1 MIHHQPDISALER
14 QTFVETFKYKLIY
27 VYAIDDKKHEGY
39 LKVGDTD
46 VVSSLAP
53 DQLAPNCKALNDAAR
68 ARIDQQTQTAGVEYQ
83 LLYTELAVRYR
94 SFGDGTKML
103 EHFTDKKVHAVLKN
117 SGLPH
122 KFIGTTKG
130 REWFGADLKTVKAAI
145 AAVKD
150 CRSVIAG
157 GELEPEDPIEFREEQ
172 VAAVEKTLT
181 CFKKKVEMLWD
192 AKMRFGK
199 TLTALQVVR
208 EAKGKFRRV
217 IIVTHRPVVGSGWQE
232 DFNKL
237 FTKVDG
243 YTFYRKSSLG
253 GGAYEFNDKVEARND
268 RELASLDESGK
279 RFIYFASIQDLRGSQ
294 IVNGK
299 YDKNRGV
306 FNMDWDLVIVDEA
319 HEGTQTDLGKEVR
332 EHLVKKHTKVL
343 SLSGT
348 PFNILSQYD
357 EDSVFV
363 WDYVMEQKRK
373 ETWDEEHPDEPN
385 PYAALPHLN
394 LYTYDLGAELDG
406 FSEEDLEGKAFNFR
420 EFFRTWTGNK
430 EIDHHPVPRDAKVGD
445 FVHEDD
451 VRRFL
456 DLISGDSPKSRY
468 PFATQEH
475 RDLFRHTLWMVPG
488 VASAKALSALLRKHR
503 YFKEYGIANVAGE
516 GDDYE
521 ERHYDSALELVKKT
535 IRENEYSITLSCGKL
550 TTGVTVPEWTAV
562 LMVAGSAVTSA
573 AQYMQTIF
581 RVQSPGDL
589 GGKMKTDCYA
599 FDFAPDRAL
608 KVLAETAQV
617 SCRVSKNDTTESNGR
632 RILGEF
638 LNYCPVIS
646 ISGTKM
652 EAHDVKKMMA
662 SIKHIFVMKTIRNG
676 FDDTSLYSNRLL
688 ELTDID
694 LKKFEDLRKIVGS
707 SKQTKMADTVYVNEQ
722 DFTDEEHESVGR
734 SPRDRR
740 ELSEEERAAREE
752 MKRRRAEKKNAILI
766 LRAISIRM
774 PLLIY
779 GADVPIE
786 QVISIKDFPNLVD
799 DESWAEFMP
808 QGVTKTIFKKF
819 VEYYDA
825 DVFAE
830 AGTQIRK
837 LAKSADKLP
846 PTRRV
851 QQIAR
856 IFSYFKNPDKETVLT
871 PWRVVNMHLAD
882 TIGGWC
888 FWDEAYEKP
897 IDEPRPVGLS
907 PRDSRETTV
916 GSRVPRDRQPLFS
929 IPDAKILEINSK
941 SGLYPLYVAYSLY
954 RRKLGDVPEDAVTP
968 AALAKLW
975 REVVARSLF
984 VVCKTPMA
992 RAITRRTLV
1001 GYDDKVT
1008 VNAQYIKN
1016 LVELLK
1022 NEPKKFY
1029 NKVCGGNA
1037 WNNKEFEMKMLKFD
1051 AVVGN
1056 PPYQVEVAKK
1066 QSETNGQ
1073 ARRSS
1078 IFQYFQMAA
1087 DAVSS
1092 GFTSLIYPGSRWIH
1106 RSGKGM
1112 EEFGRK
1118 QINDPHLA
1126 EVHFWPDSGDV
1137 FPGMV
1142 AIADGISIV
1151 MKDMKKATSGFR
1163 YVYHRDGTTQVYD
1176 LPNPGEDLMPLNPC
1190 DGAIL
1195 AKVRAFCAE
1204 HGLASLNE
1212 KVYSQKF
1219 FGIESDFVA
1228 KNQKLVRPYA
1238 RGVSVDWDKEAKLLA
1253 NDKAG
1258 KAGRST
1264 WYVIRRSAIKENNA
1278 AIDLWK
1284 VVVSSANA
1292 GGQKRDWQLELL
1304 DNHSAF
1310 GRSRVAL
1317 GMFKTKQEAENFFKF
1332 CQSYLIRFLFLMT
1345 DEALTT
1351 LAKEVPCFCDYKTA
1365 GGLIDFAG
1373 DINAQLC
1380 NLVKL
1385 TKSEAAYVA
1394 STIRNLDNS
1403 RHHKTVANP

>member
-1 MIHHQPDISALER
+1 MAYHQPDIPTLER

-27 VYAIDDKKHEGY
+27 VYTIDDKKHEGY

-46 VVSSLAP
+46 VVSTLVP
-53 DQLAPNCKALNDAAR
+53 DQLTPNCKTLNDAAR

-94 SFGDGTKML
+94 SLGDGTKVL

-130 REWFGADLKTVKAAI
+130 REWFGTDLKTVKAAI
-145 AAVKD
+145 TAVKE

-157 GELEPEDPIEFREEQ
+157 GELEFDEPIVFREEQ
-172 VAAVEKTLT
+172 VDAVDRTLT
-181 CFKKKVEMLWD
+181 CFKKKNEMLWD

-208 EAKGKFRRV
+208 ESNGKFRRV

-232 DFNKL
+232 DFNKR
-237 FTKVDG
+237 FTKEDC

-268 RELASLDESGK
+268 RELARLDESGE

-306 FNMDWDLVIVDEA
+306 FNMNWDLVIVDEA

-357 EDSVFV
+357 DDSVFV

-385 PYAALPHLN
+385 PYAALPRLN

-420 EFFRTWTGNK
+420 EFFRTWTGDK
-430 EIDHHPVPRDAKVGD
+430 EIDHHPVPQDAKVGD

-451 VRRFL
+451 VRRFI

-503 YFKEYGIANVAGE
+503 YFKSYGIANVAGE

-521 ERHYDSALELVKKT
+521 ERHFDSALELVKKT

-562 LMVAGSAVTSA
+562 LMVAGSAVASA

-632 RILGEF
+632 RVLGEF

-646 ISGTKM
+646 ISGTRM

-722 DFTDEEHESVGR
+722 DFAEEEHESVGR

-752 MKRRRAEKKNAILI
+752 MKRRRAEKKNAIII

-786 QVISIKDFPNLVD
+786 KVISIKEFPTLVD

-888 FWDEAYEKP
+888 FYDESYEKP
-897 IDEPRPVGLS
+897 IDEPRLV
-907 PRDSRETTV
+907 R
-916 GSRVPRDRQPLFS
+916 SRVSRDRPPLFS

-1001 GYDDKVT
+1001 GYDDKAT

-1016 LVELLK
+1016 LVEMLK

-1056 PPYQVEVAKK
+1056 PPYQVETAKK
-1066 QSETNGQ
+1066 ESETNGQ
-1073 ARRSS
+1073 APRTS
-1078 IFQYFQMAA
+1078 IFQFFQLAA
-1087 DAVSS
+1087 DSVSR
-1092 GFTSLIYPGSRWIH
+1092 GYTSLIYPGSRWIH

-1112 EEFGRK
+1112 EDFGLK
-1118 QINDPHLA
+1118 QINDSHLA
-1126 EVHFWPDSGDV
+1126 LIHFWPDSGDV

-1151 MKDMKKATSGFR
+1151 MKDVRKTTPGFH
-1163 YVYHRDGTTQVYD
+1163 YVYHKGGVAQASD
-1176 LPNPGEDLMPLNPC
+1176 LPNPGETLMPLNPR

-1195 AKVRAFCAE
+1195 TKVRTFCAAHE
-1204 HGLASLNE
+1204 LASLNE
-1212 KVYSQKF
+1212 KIYPRSF
-1219 FGIESDFVA
+1219 FGIESNFVA
-1228 KNQKLVRPYA
+1228 NNPKMVRPYS
-1238 RGVSVDWDKEAKLLA
+1238 RGMSADWDKEAKLLA

-1264 WYVIRRSAIKENNA
+1264 WFIIKRSAIKENNA

-1317 GMFKTKQEAENFFKF
+1317 GMFKTKQEAENFYKF
-1332 CQSYLIRFLFLMT
+1332 CQSYLVRFLFLMT

-1351 LAKEVPCFCDYKTA
+1351 LAKEVPCFADWKKA
-1365 GGLIDFAG
+1365 GGLIDFSG

-1380 NLVKL
+1380 TLVKL
-1385 TKSEAAYVA
+1385 TKAESAYVA
-1394 STIRNLDNS
+1394 NTIRTLDNS
-1403 RHHKTVANP
+1403 RHRKPVANP

>member
-1 MIHHQPDISALER
+1 MTFRQPDFASLEK

-27 VYAIDDKKHEGY
+27 VYTIDDKKHEGY

-46 VVSSLAP
+46 VVSTLVP
-53 DQLAPNCKALNDAAR
+53 DQLTPNCKTLNDAAR

-94 SFGDGTKML
+94 SLGDGTKVL

-130 REWFGADLKTVKAAI
+130 REWFGTDLKTVKAAI
-145 AAVKD
+145 TAVKE

-157 GELEPEDPIEFREEQ
+157 GELEFDEPIVFREEQ
-172 VAAVEKTLT
+172 VDAVDRTLT
-181 CFKKKVEMLWD
+181 CFKKKNEMLWD

-208 EAKGKFRRV
+208 ESNGKFRRV

-237 FTKVDG
+237 FTKEDG

-268 RELASLDESGK
+268 RELARLDESGE

-357 EDSVFV
+357 DDSVFV

-385 PYAALPHLN
+385 PYAALPRLN

-420 EFFRTWTGNK
+420 EFFRTWTGDK
-430 EIDHHPVPRDAKVGD
+430 EIDHHPVPQDAKVGD

-503 YFKEYGIANVAGE
+503 YFKSYGIANVAGE

-521 ERHYDSALELVKKT
+521 ERHFDSALELVKKT

-562 LMVAGSAVTSA
+562 LMVAGSAVASA

-632 RILGEF
+632 RVLGEF

-646 ISGTKM
+646 ISGTRM

-722 DFTDEEHESVGR
+722 DFAEEEHESVGR

-786 QVISIKDFPNLVD
+786 KVISIKEFPTLVD

-808 QGVTKTIFKKF
+808 QGVTKTIFRKF

-851 QQIAR
+851 QQVAR

-888 FWDEAYEKP
+888 FWDESYE
-897 IDEPRPVGLS
+897 
-907 PRDSRETTV
+907 
-916 GSRVPRDRQPLFS
+916 
-929 IPDAKILEINSK
+929 
-941 SGLYPLYVAYSLY
+941 
-954 RRKLGDVPEDAVTP
+954 
-968 AALAKLW
+968 
-975 REVVARSLF
+975 
-984 VVCKTPMA
+984 
-992 RAITRRTLV
+992 
-1001 GYDDKVT
+1001 
-1008 VNAQYIKN
+1008 
-1016 LVELLK
+1016 
-1022 NEPKKFY
+1022 
-1029 NKVCGGNA
+1029 
-1037 WNNKEFEMKMLKFD
+1037 
-1051 AVVGN
+1051 
-1056 PPYQVEVAKK
+1056 
-1066 QSETNGQ
+1066 
-1073 ARRSS
+1073 
-1078 IFQYFQMAA
+1078 
-1087 DAVSS
+1087 
-1092 GFTSLIYPGSRWIH
+1092 
-1106 RSGKGM
+1106 
-1112 EEFGRK
+1112 
-1118 QINDPHLA
+1118 
-1126 EVHFWPDSGDV
+1126 
-1137 FPGMV
+1137 
-1142 AIADGISIV
+1142 
-1151 MKDMKKATSGFR
+1151 
-1163 YVYHRDGTTQVYD
+1163 
-1176 LPNPGEDLMPLNPC
+1176 
-1190 DGAIL
+1190 
-1195 AKVRAFCAE
+1195 
-1204 HGLASLNE
+1204 
-1212 KVYSQKF
+1212 
-1219 FGIESDFVA
+1219 
-1228 KNQKLVRPYA
+1228 
-1238 RGVSVDWDKEAKLLA
+1238 
-1253 NDKAG
+1253 
-1258 KAGRST
+1258 
-1264 WYVIRRSAIKENNA
+1264 
-1278 AIDLWK
+1278 
-1284 VVVSSANA
+1284 
-1292 GGQKRDWQLELL
+1292 
-1304 DNHSAF
+1304 
-1310 GRSRVAL
+1310 
-1317 GMFKTKQEAENFFKF
+1317 
-1332 CQSYLIRFLFLMT
+1332 
-1345 DEALTT
+1345 
-1351 LAKEVPCFCDYKTA
+1351 
-1365 GGLIDFAG
+1365 
-1373 DINAQLC
+1373 
-1380 NLVKL
+1380 
-1385 TKSEAAYVA
+1385 
-1394 STIRNLDNS
+1394 
-1403 RHHKTVANP
+1403 

>member
-1 MIHHQPDISALER
+1 MTYRQPDISALER
-14 QTFVETFKYKLIY
+14 HTFVETFKYKLIY

-53 DQLAPNCKALNDAAR
+53 DQLVPNCKALNDAAR

-94 SFGDGTKML
+94 SLGDGTKML

-181 CFKKKVEMLWD
+181 CFKKKGEMLWD

-268 RELASLDESGK
+268 RELTSLDESGK

-294 IVNGK
+294 VVNGK

-332 EHLVKKHTKVL
+332 EQLVKKHTKVL

-373 ETWDEEHPDEPN
+373 ETWNEEHPDEPN
-385 PYAALPHLN
+385 PYAALPRLN

-456 DLISGDSPKSRY
+456 DLISGDSSKSRY

-475 RDLFRHTLWMVPG
+475 RDLFRHTLWMVPS

-562 LMVAGSAVTSA
+562 LMIAGSAVTSA

-608 KVLAETAQV
+608 KVLAETVQV
-617 SCRVSKNDTTESNGR
+617 SCRVSKNDTSELNGR

-722 DFTDEEHESVGR
+722 DLADEEHEKWEGR
-734 SPRDRR
+734 APSRP
-740 ELSEEERAAREE
+740 LSEEEKAAREE
-752 MKRRRAEKKNAILI
+752 MKRRRMEKKNAILI

-786 QVISIKDFPNLVD
+786 QVILIKDFPNLVD

-808 QGVTKTIFKKF
+808 QGVTKAIFKKF

-856 IFSYFKNPDKETVLT
+856 IFGYFKNPDKETVLT

-888 FWDEAYEKP
+888 FWDENFDKP
-897 IDEPRPVGLS
+897 IED
-907 PRDSRETTV
+907 
-916 GSRVPRDRQPLFS
+916 VPRHVEHGGVTQAVFGK
-929 IPDAKILEINSK
+929 PDAKILEINSK

-975 REVVARSLF
+975 REVVACSLF

-992 RAITRRTLV
+992 RAITRRTLI
-1001 GYDDKVT
+1001 GYDDKAT

-1112 EEFGRK
+1112 DEFGRN

-1126 EVHFWPDSGDV
+1126 EVYFWPDSGDV

-1151 MKDMKKATSGFR
+1151 MKDMKKTTSGFR
-1163 YVYHRDGTTQVYD
+1163 YIYHRDGATQAYD
-1176 LPNPGEDLMPLNPC
+1176 LPNPGEDLMPLNPR

-1195 AKVRAFCAE
+1195 AKVRTFCAE
-1204 HGLASLNE
+1204 HRFASLNE

-1228 KNQKLVRPYA
+1228 KNQKLVRPYV

-1317 GMFKTKQEAENFFKF
+1317 GMFKTKTEAENFLKF
-1332 CQSYLIRFLFLMT
+1332 CQSDIVRFLFLMT

-1351 LAKEVPCFCDYKTA
+1351 LAKEVPWFGEWKTA
-1365 GGLIDFAG
+1365 EGLLDFTR
-1373 DINAQLC
+1373 DINTQLC

-1403 RHHKTVANP
+1403 RHRKGPSNP

>member
-1 MIHHQPDISALER
+1 
-14 QTFVETFKYKLIY
+14 
-27 VYAIDDKKHEGY
+27 
-39 LKVGDTD
+39 
-46 VVSSLAP
+46 
-53 DQLAPNCKALNDAAR
+53 
-68 ARIDQQTQTAGVEYQ
+68 
-83 LLYTELAVRYR
+83 
-94 SFGDGTKML
+94 
-103 EHFTDKKVHAVLKN
+103 
-117 SGLPH
+117 
-122 KFIGTTKG
+122 
-130 REWFGADLKTVKAAI
+130 
-145 AAVKD
+145 
-150 CRSVIAG
+150 
-157 GELEPEDPIEFREEQ
+157 
-172 VAAVEKTLT
+172 
-181 CFKKKVEMLWD
+181 
-192 AKMRFGK
+192 
-199 TLTALQVVR
+199 
-208 EAKGKFRRV
+208 
-217 IIVTHRPVVGSGWQE
+217 
-232 DFNKL
+232 
-237 FTKVDG
+237 
-243 YTFYRKSSLG
+243 
-253 GGAYEFNDKVEARND
+253 
-268 RELASLDESGK
+268 
-279 RFIYFASIQDLRGSQ
+279 
-294 IVNGK
+294 
-299 YDKNRGV
+299 
-306 FNMDWDLVIVDEA
+306 
-319 HEGTQTDLGKEVR
+319 
-332 EHLVKKHTKVL
+332 
-343 SLSGT
+343 
-348 PFNILSQYD
+348 
-357 EDSVFV
+357 
-363 WDYVMEQKRK
+363 
-373 ETWDEEHPDEPN
+373 
-385 PYAALPHLN
+385 
-394 LYTYDLGAELDG
+394 
-406 FSEEDLEGKAFNFR
+406 
-420 EFFRTWTGNK
+420 
-430 EIDHHPVPRDAKVGD
+430 
-445 FVHEDD
+445 
-451 VRRFL
+451 
-456 DLISGDSPKSRY
+456 
-468 PFATQEH
+468 
-475 RDLFRHTLWMVPG
+475 
-488 VASAKALSALLRKHR
+488 
-503 YFKEYGIANVAGE
+503 
-516 GDDYE
+516 
-521 ERHYDSALELVKKT
+521 
-535 IRENEYSITLSCGKL
+535 
-550 TTGVTVPEWTAV
+550 
-562 LMVAGSAVTSA
+562 
-573 AQYMQTIF
+573 MQTIF

-632 RILGEF
+632 RVLGEF

-646 ISGTKM
+646 ISGTRM

-722 DFTDEEHESVGR
+722 DFAEEEHESVGR

-786 QVISIKDFPNLVD
+786 KVISIKEFPTLVD

-888 FWDEAYEKP
+888 FWDESYEKP
-897 IDEPRPVGLS
+897 IEEPRPVGLS
-907 PRDSRETTV
+907 PRDSRNASD
-916 GSRVPRDRQPLFS
+916 GRARSPSAPLFS
-929 IPDAKILEINSK
+929 LPDAKILEINSK

-1001 GYDDKVT
+1001 GYDDKAT

-1016 LVELLK
+1016 LVEMLK

-1056 PPYQVEVAKK
+1056 PPYQVETAKK
-1066 QSETNGQ
+1066 ESETNGQ
-1073 ARRSS
+1073 APRTS
-1078 IFQYFQMAA
+1078 IFQFFQLAA
-1087 DAVSS
+1087 DSVSR
-1092 GFTSLIYPGSRWIH
+1092 GYTSLIYPGSRWIH

-1112 EEFGRK
+1112 EDFGLK

-1126 EVHFWPDSGDV
+1126 LIHFWPDSGDV

-1151 MKDMKKATSGFR
+1151 MKDVRKTTPGFH
-1163 YVYHRDGTTQVYD
+1163 YVYHKGGVAQASD
-1176 LPNPGEDLMPLNPC
+1176 LPNPGETLMPLNPR

-1195 AKVRAFCAE
+1195 AKVRAFCAAHE
-1204 HGLASLNE
+1204 LASLNE
-1212 KVYSQKF
+1212 KIYPRSF
-1219 FGIESDFVA
+1219 FGIESNFVA
-1228 KNQKLVRPYA
+1228 NNPKMVRPYS
-1238 RGVSVDWDKEAKLLA
+1238 RGMSADWDKEAKLLA

-1264 WYVIRRSAIKENNA
+1264 WFIIKRSAIKENNA

-1317 GMFKTKQEAENFFKF
+1317 GMFRMKSEAENFLKF

-1351 LAKEVPCFCDYKTA
+1351 LAKEVPYFSEWKTA
-1365 GGLIDFAG
+1365 GSLLDFSG

-1380 NLVKL
+1380 TLCKL
-1385 TKSEAAYVA
+1385 TKSEATYVA
-1394 STIRNLDNS
+1394 NTIRTLDATRHRKAVLNS
-1403 RHHKTVANP
+1403 

>member
-1 MIHHQPDISALER
+1 MHNHPDLATLDKK
-14 QTFVETFKYKLIY
+14 TFVETTKYKLIY
-27 VYAIDDKKHEGY
+27 VYTIEDKKHEGY

-46 VVSSLAP
+46 VISSLLP
-53 DQLAPNCKALNDAAR
+53 DQLTPNSKVLNDAAR
-68 ARIDQQTQTAGVEYQ
+68 HRIDQQTQTAGVEYT
-83 LLYTELAVRYR
+83 LLYTEVAVRFR
-94 SFGDGTKML
+94 NLSNGVTML
-103 EHFTDKKVHAVLKN
+103 EHFTDKKVHSVLKN
-117 SGLPH
+117 SGIPH
-122 KFIGTTKG
+122 KFIGSTKG
-130 REWFGADLKTVKAAI
+130 REWFGTDLATVKAAI

-150 CRSVIAG
+150 YCSVIAG
-157 GELEPEDPIEFREEQ
+157 GEVEQEEPIEFRKEQ
-172 VAAVEKTLT
+172 NDAVAKTLS
-181 CFKKKVEMLWD
+181 CFNKKNEMLWD

-208 EAKGKFRRV
+208 EAKGRFRRV

-237 FTKVDG
+237 FTKEDG
-243 YTFYRKSSLG
+243 YKFYRKASL
-253 GGAYEFNDKVEARND
+253 ASDYEFSGKVEEQNDK
-268 RELASLDESGK
+268 ELYKKDKSGE

-294 IVNGK
+294 MAGGK
-299 YDKNRGV
+299 FDKNRGV
-306 FNMDWDLVIVDEA
+306 FKMDWDLVIVDEA

-332 EHLVKKHTKVL
+332 QLLVKKHTKVL

-385 PYAALPHLN
+385 PYASLPRLN
-394 LYTYDLGAELDG
+394 LYTYDLGSELEG
-406 FSEEDLEGKAFNFR
+406 FSEDDLEGKAFNFR
-420 EFFRTWTGNK
+420 EFFRTWTGDK
-430 EIDHHPVPRDAKVGD
+430 DVDHRPVPSDAKVGD

-468 PFATQEH
+468 PFATQSH

-488 VASAKALSALLRKHR
+488 VAAAKALSAMLHDHK
-503 YFKEYGIANVAGE
+503 YFKNYGIANVAGE

-521 ERHYDSALELVKKT
+521 ERHFDSALEMVRKA
-535 IRENEYSITLSCGKL
+535 IRDNEYSITLSCGRL

-562 LMVAGSAVTSA
+562 LMIAGSAVASA

-617 SCRVSKNDTTESNGR
+617 SCRVSKNDTTEAKGR

-652 EAHDVKKMMA
+652 EEHDVKKMMA

-676 FDDTSLYSNRLL
+676 FDDSSLYSNRLL

-694 LKKFEDLRKIVGS
+694 LRKFEDLRKIVGS
-707 SKQTKMADTVYVNEQ
+707 SKQTKMADTVYVNQ
-722 DFTDEEHESVGR
+722 NDFDEEEHEKGKVDSK
-734 SPRDRR
+734 PKR

-752 MKRRRAEKKNAILI
+752 MKRRREEKRNAILI

-786 QVISIKDFPNLVD
+786 KVISISEFPSLVD
-799 DESWAEFMP
+799 DESWVEFMP

-851 QQIAR
+851 QQIAK

-888 FWDEAYEKP
+888 FYDESFEKP
-897 IDEPRPVGLS
+897 LEDLPRHVLHDGVTQDVFGKP
-907 PRDSRETTV
+907 DS
-916 GSRVPRDRQPLFS
+916 
-929 IPDAKILEINSK
+929 KILEINSK

-954 RRKLGDVPEDAVTP
+954 RRKLGDVSEDAVKPTE
-968 AALAKLW
+968 LAKLW

-984 VVCKTPMA
+984 VVCKTEMA
-992 RAITRRTLV
+992 ATITKRTLV
-1001 GYDDKVT
+1001 GYDEKAT
-1008 VNAQYIKN
+1008 VNTQYFKN
-1016 LVELLK
+1016 LVEVLK
-1022 NEPKKFY
+1022 TNPKKFY

-1056 PPYQVEVAKK
+1056 PPYQQMDGGSGRGMSAVPLYNFFVDAAKDLDPKYVSMITPSRWFAGGKGLDDFRARMLADKRIAYICDYANSADLFPKIDIAGGVNYFLWAKDHTGPCEVI
-1066 QSETNGQ
+1066 
-1073 ARRSS
+1073 S
-1078 IFQYFQMAA
+1078 IRGKSLTRMERFLDEYDIFVRNNSALRIVRAVLA
-1087 DAVSS
+1087 DECEKMDGRVYSRNVFGITSDEHGTEKAVSKS
-1092 GFTSLIYPGSRWIH
+1092 DLFLLNSEKGNNLTCSYISPKKVLKNADIIDKYKVIIGKVVPRNGEVGVDPAAGYRAITTVHIVSPGQVFT
-1106 RSGKGM
+1106 
-1112 EEFGRK
+1112 
-1118 QINDPHLA
+1118 
-1126 EVHFWPDSGDV
+1126 
-1137 FPGMV
+1137 
-1142 AIADGISIV
+1142 
-1151 MKDMKKATSGFR
+1151 
-1163 YVYHRDGTTQVYD
+1163 
-1176 LPNPGEDLMPLNPC
+1176 
-1190 DGAIL
+1190 
-1195 AKVRAFCAE
+1195 
-1204 HGLASLNE
+1204 
-1212 KVYSQKF
+1212 
-1219 FGIESDFVA
+1219 ESY
-1228 KNQKLVRPYA
+1228 L
-1238 RGVSVDWDKEAKLLA
+1238 LLA
-1253 NDKAG
+1253 TFDSLK
-1258 KAGRST
+1258 
-1264 WYVIRRSAIKENNA
+1264 
-1278 AIDLWK
+1278 
-1284 VVVSSANA
+1284 
-1292 GGQKRDWQLELL
+1292 
-1304 DNHSAF
+1304 H
-1310 GRSRVAL
+1310 
-1317 GMFKTKQEAENFFKF
+1317 AENFARFMTCKF
-1332 CQSYLIRFLFLMT
+1332 PRFVLHETYSSMNITKGNFRFVPFLDFNKTWTDSELYERYHCSAAERKMIDSMIRPLEYIVHEGKRTIKKSTFAEEDHT
-1345 DEALTT
+1345 D
-1351 LAKEVPCFCDYKTA
+1351 
-1365 GGLIDFAG
+1365 
-1373 DINAQLC
+1373 
-1380 NLVKL
+1380 
-1385 TKSEAAYVA
+1385 
-1394 STIRNLDNS
+1394 
-1403 RHHKTVANP
+1403 

>member
-1 MIHHQPDISALER
+1 MTYSQPDFAALEK
-14 QTFVETFKYKLIY
+14 QTFLETFKYKLIY
-27 VYAIDDKKHEGY
+27 VYTIDDEKHKGY

-46 VVSSLAP
+46 VVSSLTP
-53 DQLAPNCKALNDAAR
+53 DQLTPNCRVLNDAAR
-68 ARIDQQTQTAGVEYQ
+68 QRIDQQTQTAGVEYS
-83 LLYTELAVRYR
+83 LLYTEVAVRYR
-94 SFGDGTKML
+94 NFGDGAKVL

-122 KFIGTTKG
+122 KFIGNTKG
-130 REWFGADLKTVKAAI
+130 REWFGTDLNTVKAAI
-145 AAVKD
+145 AAVKE

-157 GELEPEDPIEFREEQ
+157 GELELDEPIVFREEQ
-172 VAAVEKTLT
+172 IDAVDRTLK
-181 CFKKKVEMLWD
+181 CFKRKSEMLWD

-208 EAKGKFRRV
+208 ESEGKFRRV

-237 FTKVDG
+237 FTRDDG
-243 YTFYRKSSLG
+243 YTFYKKGSLASG
-253 GGAYEFNDKVEARND
+253 DYAFDGREESRNDKR
-268 RELASLDESGK
+268 LAELDESGS

-294 IVNGK
+294 MAGGK

-306 FNMDWDLVIVDEA
+306 FAMDWDLVIVDEA

-332 EHLVKKHTKVL
+332 QLLVKKHTKVL

-363 WDYVMEQKRK
+363 WDYVMEQRRK

-385 PYAALPHLN
+385 PYAVLPRLN
-394 LYTYDLGAELDG
+394 LYTYDLGAELEG
-406 FSEEDLEGKAFNFR
+406 FAEEDLEGKAFNFR
-420 EFFRTWTGNK
+420 EFFRTWTGDK
-430 EIDHHPVPRDAKVGD
+430 DVDHHPVPADAKVGD
-445 FVHEDD
+445 FVHEED

-468 PFATQEH
+468 PFATQAH

-488 VASAKALSALLRKHR
+488 VASAKALSALLREHR
-503 YFKEYGIANVAGE
+503 YFKGYGVANVAGE
-516 GDDYE
+516 GDDFE
-521 ERHYDSALELVKKT
+521 ERHFDSALELVKKT

-562 LMVAGSAVTSA
+562 LMIAGSAVTSA

-617 SCRVSKNDTTESNGR
+617 SCRVSKNDASEAHGR
-632 RILGEF
+632 CILGEF

-646 ISGTKM
+646 ISGTRM
-652 EAHDVKKMMA
+652 EQHDVKKMMA

-722 DFTDEEHESVGR
+722 DFAEEEHESVGR

-752 MKRRRAEKKNAILI
+752 MKRRREEKKNAILI

-786 QVISIKDFPNLVD
+786 KVISISEFPSLVD

-888 FWDEAYEKP
+888 FYDENFEKP
-897 IDEPRPVGLS
+897 TEEPRYVAFAAGSLGVSEKGRNS
-907 PRDSRETTV
+907 PDLQASKTPSSESNPIFRT
-916 GSRVPRDRQPLFS
+916 
-929 IPDAKILEINSK
+929 DAKILEINSK
-941 SGLYPLYVAYSLY
+941 SGLYPLYCAYSLY

-975 REVVARSLF
+975 REVIARSLF

-992 RAITRRTLV
+992 ATITKRTLV
-1001 GYDDKVT
+1001 GYDDKAT

-1016 LVELLK
+1016 LVEMLK

-1029 NKVCGGNA
+1029 NKVCGGNV

-1056 PPYQVEVAKK
+1056 PPYQLITGGGSEKAVAATQATPIFNLFVEGAK
-1066 QSETNGQ
+1066 SIAPRFISMIIP
-1073 ARRSS
+1073 ARWYSGGMGLNNFRYEMLHDKRITKLFDFADSRECFS
-1078 IFQYFQMAA
+1078 AA
-1087 DAVSS
+1087 DIAGGLCYFLWDSNANGPCLVTNVAGTERIQVTRELDGFGEIFIRNNKAFTIIQKVRERANAFLDASVS
-1092 GFTSLIYPGSRWIH
+1092 GI
-1106 RSGKGM
+1106 
-1112 EEFGRK
+1112 
-1118 QINDPHLA
+1118 
-1126 EVHFWPDSGDV
+1126 DV
-1137 FPGMV
+1137 FGFPSKMRGASTPFKDSV
-1142 AIADGISIV
+1142 ALVHSQGVGYVKRSDVKKSVDLIDKYKVTIGILVPCNGEVGVDPS
-1151 MKDMKKATSGFR
+1151 KGFR
-1163 YVYHRDGTTQVYD
+1163 CITIPRILKPNEVTTFSYLV
-1176 LPNPGEDLMPLNPC
+1176 L
-1190 DGAIL
+1190 GA
-1195 AKVRAFCAE
+1195 
-1204 HGLASLNE
+1204 
-1212 KVYSQKF
+1212 
-1219 FGIESDFVA
+1219 
-1228 KNQKLVRPYA
+1228 
-1238 RGVSVDWDKEAKLLA
+1238 
-1253 NDKAG
+1253 
-1258 KAGRST
+1258 
-1264 WYVIRRSAIKENNA
+1264 
-1278 AIDLWK
+1278 
-1284 VVVSSANA
+1284 
-1292 GGQKRDWQLELL
+1292 
-1304 DNHSAF
+1304 
-1310 GRSRVAL
+1310 
-1317 GMFKTKQEAENFFKF
+1317 FKTQTEAENFKSYMLCKFSRFMLRQTFSSMHIAKQNFILVPAMDFKKKW
-1332 CQSYLIRFLFLMT
+1332 T
-1345 DEALTT
+1345 DESLYDYFDLNKKERT
-1351 LAKEVPCFCDYKTA
+1351 L
-1365 GGLIDFAG
+1365 I
-1373 DINAQLC
+1373 
-1380 NLVKL
+1380 
-1385 TKSEAAYVA
+1385 EA
-1394 STIRNLDNS
+1394 TIRKFD
-1403 RHHKTVANP
+1403 A

>member
-1 MIHHQPDISALER
+1 MTLHQPDIPTLER

-46 VVSSLAP
+46 VVSSLVP
-53 DQLAPNCKALNDAAR
+53 DQLTPNCKTLNDAAR

-94 SFGDGTKML
+94 SLGDGTKVL

-130 REWFGADLKTVKAAI
+130 REWFGTDLKTVKAAI
-145 AAVKD
+145 TAVKE

-157 GELEPEDPIEFREEQ
+157 GELEFDEPIVFREEQ
-172 VAAVEKTLT
+172 VDAVDRTLT
-181 CFKKKVEMLWD
+181 CFKKKNEMLWD

-208 EAKGKFRRV
+208 ESNGKFRRV

-237 FTKVDG
+237 FTKEDG

-268 RELASLDESGK
+268 RELARLDESGE

-357 EDSVFV
+357 DDSVFV

-385 PYAALPHLN
+385 PYAALPRLN

-420 EFFRTWTGNK
+420 EFFRTWTGDK
-430 EIDHHPVPRDAKVGD
+430 EIDHHPVPQDAKVGD

-451 VRRFL
+451 VRSFL

-503 YFKEYGIANVAGE
+503 YFKSYGIANVAGE

-521 ERHYDSALELVKKT
+521 ERHFDSALELVKKT

-562 LMVAGSAVTSA
+562 LMVAGSAVASA

-632 RILGEF
+632 RVLGEF

-646 ISGTKM
+646 ISGTRM

-694 LKKFEDLRKIVGS
+694 LKKFEDLRKIGS
-707 SKQTKMADTVYVNEQ
+707 SKQTKMADTVYVNESG
-722 DFTDEEHESVGR
+722 FDEEQLVGSR
-734 SPRDRR
+734 VPRDRR

-786 QVISIKDFPNLVD
+786 KVISIKEFPTLVD

-851 QQIAR
+851 QQIVR

-888 FWDEAYEKP
+888 FWDESYEKP
-897 IDEPRPVGLS
+897 IEEPRL
-907 PRDSRETTV
+907 V
-916 GSRVPRDRQPLFS
+916 GSRVPRDRPPLFS
-929 IPDAKILEINSK
+929 TPDAKILEINSK

-1001 GYDDKVT
+1001 GYDDKAT

-1016 LVELLK
+1016 LVEMLK

-1056 PPYQVEVAKK
+1056 PPYQLMGG
-1066 QSETNGQ
+1066 SGGTND
-1073 ARRSS
+1073 AP
-1078 IFQYFQMAA
+1078 IFQYFA
-1087 DAVSS
+1087 DAASS
-1092 GFTSLIYPGSRWIH
+1092 ITTHFVSLIIPAKWFAAGRESQLKAFRERMLGCGHIRKLFAFADAHSLFPTAEIKGGVCYYLEDRDYNGPCEYTLNEN
-1106 RSGKGM
+1106 GKIDTAKITLN
-1112 EEFGRK
+1112 EFPVFIRNPRTAAIVRK
-1118 QINDPHLA
+1118 VVGARQ
-1126 EVHFWPDSGDV
+1126 
-1137 FPGMV
+1137 
-1142 AIADGISIV
+1142 
-1151 MKDMKKATSGFR
+1151 
-1163 YVYHRDGTTQVYD
+1163 RDGRDETVSTIISAD
-1176 LPNPGEDLMPLNPC
+1176 TPFGIPTNPGESKKTPFAVSDKKTTEFDTTLYYWKGGKRITGYVRGKDITKNAA
-1190 DGAIL
+1190 DVKFD
-1195 AKVRAFCAE
+1195 KVFIPKAGGSGFDPSVLSKPE
-1204 HGLASLNE
+1204 LASKNS
-1212 KVYSQKF
+1212 VCSQTYLYVKF
-1219 FGIESDFVA
+1219 DSKIEA
-1228 KNQKLVRPYA
+1228 KNF
-1238 RGVSVDWDKEAKLLA
+1238 
-1253 NDKAG
+1253 
-1258 KAGRST
+1258 
-1264 WYVIRRSAIKENNA
+1264 I
-1278 AIDLWK
+1278 
-1284 VVVSSANA
+1284 
-1292 GGQKRDWQLELL
+1292 
-1304 DNHSAF
+1304 
-1310 GRSRVAL
+1310 
-1317 GMFKTKQEAENFFKF
+1317 
-1332 CQSYLIRFLFLMT
+1332 SYLQTRFFRFLVS
-1345 DEALTT
+1345 ALKVTQDA
-1351 LAKEVPCFCDYKTA
+1351 LARVYAFVPLQDFSLRSD
-1365 GGLIDFAG
+1365 IDWSRPVSEI
-1373 DINAQLC
+1373 DNQLYAKYG
-1380 NLVKL
+1380 V
-1385 TKSEAAYVA
+1385 TKSEQKFIE
-1394 STIRNLDNS
+1394 SMI
-1403 RHHKTVANP
+1403 KPME

>member
-1 MIHHQPDISALER
+1 MTYRQPDISALER

-94 SFGDGTKML
+94 SLGDGTKML

-181 CFKKKVEMLWD
+181 CFKKKGEMLWD

-237 FTKVDG
+237 FKKVDG

-253 GGAYEFNDKVEARND
+253 GGAYEFNGKVEARND

-294 IVNGK
+294 VVNGK

-385 PYAALPHLN
+385 PYAALPRLN

-646 ISGTKM
+646 IAGTKM
-652 EAHDVKKMMA
+652 EVHDVKKMMA

-707 SKQTKMADTVYVNEQ
+707 SKQTKMADTVYVNEH
-722 DFTDEEHESVGR
+722 DFAEEEHAKGEGR
-734 SPRDRR
+734 VPSRL
-740 ELSEEERAAREE
+740 LSEEERAAREE

-808 QGVTKTIFKKF
+808 QGVTKAIFKKF

-856 IFSYFKNPDKETVLT
+856 IFGYFKNPDKETVLT

-888 FWDEAYEKP
+888 FTGG
-897 IDEPRPVGLS
+897 PRSVAAETGGRPS
-907 PRDSRETTV
+907 PAADDTAREDARPPKFV
-916 GSRVPRDRQPLFS
+916 SVPGVTENIFGK
-929 IPDAKILEINSK
+929 PDAKILEINSK

-1001 GYDDKVT
+1001 GYDEKAT

-1016 LVELLK
+1016 LVKLLK

-1056 PPYQVEVAKK
+1056 PPYQLMDGGNKASATPIYHYFINTGKSLCPFYESMIVPAKWYSGGRTVLDQFRKEMLSDERLAKLYDFSDSEYCFPGVDIAGGVCYFLWNAAHKGLCEVTTRNRNRVRTSMRKLDDFEIFIRDEEALNIVKK
-1066 QSETNGQ
+1066 VTGFGEDRYAS
-1073 ARRSS
+1073 R
-1078 IFQYFQMAA
+1078 
-1087 DAVSS
+1087 VSAQKPFGLRTYVKPTKRGDITLRYS
-1092 GFTSLIYPGSRWIH
+1092 G
-1106 RSGKGM
+1106 GKGPFKRSEVTAGKDWIDKFKVIMSYLTYDHAGRPDKDGKRRIFSTM
-1112 EEFGRK
+1112 EVLGKESVCTETYIVIDSFSTK
-1118 QINDPHLA
+1118 ASA
-1126 EVHFWPDSGDV
+1126 ENLLEYLKTRFVRFLVSVVAATQHISKDSFAFVPVQD
-1137 FPGMV
+1137 F
-1142 AIADGISIV
+1142 SESWN
-1151 MKDMKKATSGFR
+1151 DMK
-1163 YVYHRDGTTQVYD
+1163 
-1176 LPNPGEDLMPLNPC
+1176 L
-1190 DGAIL
+1190 
-1195 AKVRAFCAE
+1195 
-1204 HGLASLNE
+1204 
-1212 KVYSQKF
+1212 
-1219 FGIESDFVA
+1219 
-1228 KNQKLVRPYA
+1228 
-1238 RGVSVDWDKEAKLLA
+1238 
-1253 NDKAG
+1253 
-1258 KAGRST
+1258 
-1264 WYVIRRSAIKENNA
+1264 
-1278 AIDLWK
+1278 
-1284 VVVSSANA
+1284 
-1292 GGQKRDWQLELL
+1292 
-1304 DNHSAF
+1304 
-1310 GRSRVAL
+1310 
-1317 GMFKTKQEAENFFKF
+1317 
-1332 CQSYLIRFLFLMT
+1332 
-1345 DEALTT
+1345 
-1351 LAKEVPCFCDYKTA
+1351 YKKY
-1365 GGLIDFAG
+1365 
-1373 DINAQLC
+1373 
-1380 NLVKL
+1380 KL
-1385 TKSEAAYVA
+1385 TKEEIEFIESMIKPME
-1394 STIRNLDNS
+1394 
-1403 RHHKTVANP
+1403 

>member
-1 MIHHQPDISALER
+1 MTYSQPDFAVLEKH
-14 QTFVETFKYKLIY
+14 TFRETFKYKLIY
-27 VYAIDDKKHEGY
+27 VYSIDDKKHEGY

-46 VVSSLAP
+46 VDSSLTP
-53 DQLAPNCKALNDAAR
+53 DQLTPNCKVLNDAAR
-68 ARIDQQTQTAGVEYQ
+68 QRIDQQTQTAGVEYQ

-94 SFGDGTKML
+94 PLGNGTKVL

-122 KFIGTTKG
+122 KFIGNSKG
-130 REWFGADLKTVKAAI
+130 REWFGVDLNTIKAAI
-145 AAVKD
+145 AAVKE
-150 CRSVIAG
+150 CRSVVAG
-157 GELEPEDPIEFREEQ
+157 GELELDEPIVFREEQ
-172 VAAVEKTLT
+172 LYAVDRTLT
-181 CFKKKVEMLWD
+181 CFKKKNEMLWD

-208 EAKGKFRRV
+208 ESEGKFRRV

-237 FTKVDG
+237 FTRDDG
-243 YTFYRKSSLG
+243 YTFYKKGSLTSG
-253 GGAYEFNDKVEARND
+253 DYAFDGKVESRNDKR
-268 RELASLDESGK
+268 LAELDESGS

-294 IVNGK
+294 MAGGK
-299 YDKNRGV
+299 FDKNRGV
-306 FNMDWDLVIVDEA
+306 FAMDWDLVIVDEA

-332 EHLVKKHTKVL
+332 QLLVKKHTKIL

-363 WDYVMEQKRK
+363 WDYVKEQKRK

-385 PYAALPHLN
+385 PYAALPRLN
-394 LYTYDLGAELDG
+394 LYTYDLGAELEG
-406 FSEEDLEGKAFNFR
+406 FTEEDLEGKAFNFR
-420 EFFRTWTGNK
+420 EFFRTWTGDK
-430 EIDHHPVPRDAKVGD
+430 DIDHRPVPADARVGD

-451 VRRFL
+451 VWRFL

-468 PFATQEH
+468 PFATQAH

-488 VASAKALSALLRKHR
+488 VAAAKALSALLREHR
-503 YFKEYGIANVAGE
+503 YFKCYGIANVAGE

-521 ERHYDSALELVKKT
+521 ERHFDNALELVKKT

-562 LMVAGSAVTSA
+562 LMIAGSAVTSA

-617 SCRVSKNDTTESNGR
+617 SCRVSKNDASEANGR
-632 RILGEF
+632 RILGDF

-646 ISGTKM
+646 ISGTRM
-652 EAHDVKKMMA
+652 EQHDVKKMMA

-676 FDDTSLYSNRLL
+676 FDDSSLYSSKLL
-688 ELTDID
+688 KLTDID
-694 LKKFEDLRKIVGS
+694 LRKFEDLRKIVGS
-707 SKQTKMADTVYVNEQ
+707 SKQTKTADTVYVNEQ
-722 DFTDEEHESVGR
+722 DFADEEHDKGKIG
-734 SPRDRR
+734 DRTKR

-752 MKRRRAEKKNAILI
+752 MKRRREEKKNAILI

-786 QVISIKDFPNLVD
+786 KVISISEFPSLVD

-808 QGVTKTIFKKF
+808 SGVTKTIFRKF

-888 FWDEAYEKP
+888 FYDENFEKP
-897 IDEPRPVGLS
+897 LEDAPRHVLHEGVTQ
-907 PRDSRETTV
+907 DV
-916 GSRVPRDRQPLFS
+916 FGK
-929 IPDAKILEINSK
+929 PDAKILEINSK

-954 RRKLGDVPEDAVTP
+954 RRKLGDVSEDAVKPTE
-968 AALAKLW
+968 LAKLW

-992 RAITRRTLV
+992 ATITKRTLV
-1001 GYDDKVT
+1001 GYDEKAT
-1008 VNAQYIKN
+1008 INAQYIKN
-1016 LVELLK
+1016 LVEMLK
-1022 NEPKKFY
+1022 NNPKKFY

-1056 PPYQVEVAKK
+1056 PPYQIEVAKK

-1078 IFQYFQMAA
+1078 IFQYFQLAA
-1087 DAVSS
+1087 DAVSF
-1092 GFTSLIYPGSRWIH
+1092 GYTSLIYPGARWIH

-1112 EEFGRK
+1112 EEFGLK

-1126 EVHFWPDSGDV
+1126 LMHFWPDSGDV

-1151 MKDMKKATSGFR
+1151 MKDMRKTTPGFH
-1163 YVYHRDGTTQVYD
+1163 YIYHKNGSSQASD
-1176 LPNPGEDLMPLNPC
+1176 LPNPGEGLMPLNPR
-1190 DGAIL
+1190 DGAIIT
-1195 AKVRAFCAE
+1195 KVRAFCLAN
-1204 HGLASLNE
+1204 GLGCLNT
-1212 KVYSQKF
+1212 KVYSQKY

-1228 KNQKLVRPYA
+1228 NNSSIVRPYSK
-1238 RGVSVDWDKEAKLLA
+1238 GTKVDWERDAKLLA

-1264 WYVIRRSAIKENNA
+1264 WFIIKRSAIKENNA

-1317 GMFKTKQEAENFFKF
+1317 GMFKTKSEAENFLKF

-1351 LAKEVPCFCDYKTA
+1351 LAKEVPYFSDWKTA
-1365 GGLIDFAG
+1365 NGLLDFNG
-1373 DINAQLC
+1373 DINTQLC
-1380 NLVKL
+1380 TLCKL
-1385 TKSEAAYVA
+1385 TKTEAAYVA
-1394 STIRNLDNS
+1394 NTIRTLDSS
-1403 RHHKTVANP
+1403 RHRKSPSNP

>member
-1 MIHHQPDISALER
+1 MTYRQPDFAALEK
-14 QTFVETFKYKLIY
+14 QTFLETFKYKLIY
-27 VYAIDDKKHEGY
+27 VYSIDDKKHEGY

-46 VVSSLAP
+46 VVSSLTP
-53 DQLAPNCKALNDAAR
+53 DQLAHNCKVLNDAAR
-68 ARIDQQTQTAGVEYQ
+68 QRIDQQTQTAGVEYT
-83 LLYTELAVRYR
+83 LLHTEVAVRFR
-94 SFGDGTKML
+94 NLGNGMKVM

-122 KFIGTTKG
+122 KFIGNTKG
-130 REWFGADLKTVKAAI
+130 REWFGADLNTVKAAI
-145 AAVKD
+145 AAVKE

-157 GELEPEDPIEFREEQ
+157 GELEQEEPIEFRDEQ
-172 VAAVEKTLT
+172 KEAVEKTLS
-181 CFKKKVEMLWD
+181 CFKKKNEMLWD

-208 EAKGKFRRV
+208 ESKGKFRRV

-237 FTKVDG
+237 FTKDDG
-243 YTFYRKSSLG
+243 YTFYKKSSLTSCDYAFDG
-253 GGAYEFNDKVEARND
+253 KVESRNDKR
-268 RELASLDESGK
+268 LAELDESGG

-294 IVNGK
+294 MAGGK
-299 YDKNRGV
+299 FDKNRGV
-306 FNMDWDLVIVDEA
+306 FAMDWDLVIVDEA

-332 EHLVKKHTKVL
+332 QLLVKKHTKVL

-385 PYAALPHLN
+385 PYAALPRLN
-394 LYTYDLGAELDG
+394 LYTYDLGSELEG
-406 FSEEDLEGKAFNFR
+406 FAEEDLEGKAFNFR
-420 EFFRTWTGNK
+420 EFFRTWTGDK
-430 EIDHHPVPRDAKVGD
+430 DIDHRPVPADAKVGD
-445 FVHEDD
+445 FVHEED
-451 VRRFL
+451 VWRFL

-468 PFATQEH
+468 PFATQAH

-488 VASAKALSALLRKHR
+488 VASAKALSALLREHR
-503 YFKEYGIANVAGE
+503 YFKGYGIANVAGE

-521 ERHYDSALELVKKT
+521 ERHFDSALELVKKT

-562 LMVAGSAVTSA
+562 LMIAGSAVASA

-617 SCRVSKNDTTESNGR
+617 SCRVSKNDATEAHGR

-646 ISGTKM
+646 ISGTRM
-652 EAHDVKKMMA
+652 EQHDVKKMMA

-676 FDDTSLYSNRLL
+676 FDDSSLYSNKLL

-694 LKKFEDLRKIVGS
+694 LRKFEDLRKIVGS

-722 DFTDEEHESVGR
+722 DFADEEHDKGKVG
-734 SPRDRR
+734 DRPKR

-752 MKRRRAEKKNAILI
+752 MKRRREEKKNAILI

-786 QVISIKDFPNLVD
+786 KVISISEFPSLVD

-808 QGVTKTIFKKF
+808 QGVTKAIFKKF

-888 FWDEAYEKP
+888 FWDESYEKP
-897 IDEPRPVGLS
+897 IEEPRL
-907 PRDSRETTV
+907 V
-916 GSRVPRDRQPLFS
+916 GSRVSRDRPLLFS

-941 SGLYPLYVAYSLY
+941 SGLYPLCVAYSLY

-975 REVVARSLF
+975 REVIARSLF

-1001 GYDDKVT
+1001 GYDDKAT

-1016 LVELLK
+1016 LVEMLK

-1056 PPYQVEVAKK
+1056 PPYQVETAKK
-1066 QSETNGQ
+1066 ESETNGQ
-1073 ARRSS
+1073 APRTS
-1078 IFQYFQMAA
+1078 IFQFFQLAA
-1087 DAVSS
+1087 DSVSR
-1092 GFTSLIYPGSRWIH
+1092 GYTSLIYPGSRWIH

-1112 EEFGRK
+1112 EDFGLK

-1126 EVHFWPDSGDV
+1126 LIHFWPDSGDV

-1151 MKDMKKATSGFR
+1151 MKDMRKTTPGFH
-1163 YVYHRDGTTQVYD
+1163 YVYHKGGVAQASD
-1176 LPNPGEDLMPLNPC
+1176 LPNPGETLMPLNPR

-1195 AKVRAFCAE
+1195 TKVRTFCAVHE
-1204 HGLASLNE
+1204 LASLNE
-1212 KVYSQKF
+1212 KIYPRSF
-1219 FGIESDFVA
+1219 FGIESNFVA
-1228 KNQKLVRPYA
+1228 NNPKMVRPYS
-1238 RGVSVDWDKEAKLLA
+1238 RGMSADWDKEAKLLA

-1264 WYVIRRSAIKENNA
+1264 WFIIKRSAIKENNA

-1317 GMFKTKQEAENFFKF
+1317 GMFKTKSEAENFLMF

-1351 LAKEVPCFCDYKTA
+1351 LAREVPCFSEWKTA
-1365 GGLIDFAG
+1365 DGLLDFSG

-1380 NLVKL
+1380 SLCKL
-1385 TKSEAAYVA
+1385 SKSESAYVA
-1394 STIRNLDNS
+1394 NTIRALDAS
-1403 RHHKTVANP
+1403 RHRKNLSNS

>member
-1 MIHHQPDISALER
+1 MTLHQPDIPTLER

-27 VYAIDDKKHEGY
+27 VYTIDDRKHEGY

-46 VVSSLAP
+46 VVSSLVP
-53 DQLAPNCKALNDAAR
+53 DQLTPNSKTLNDAAR

-94 SFGDGTKML
+94 SLGDGTKVL

-130 REWFGADLKTVKAAI
+130 REWFGTDLKTVKAAI
-145 AAVKD
+145 TAVKE

-157 GELEPEDPIEFREEQ
+157 GELEFDEPIVFREEQ
-172 VAAVEKTLT
+172 VDAVDRTLT
-181 CFKKKVEMLWD
+181 CFKKKGEMLWD

-268 RELASLDESGK
+268 RELARLDESGK

-294 IVNGK
+294 VVNGK

-385 PYAALPHLN
+385 PYAALPRLN

-420 EFFRTWTGNK
+420 EFFRTWTGDK

-632 RILGEF
+632 RVLGEF

-646 ISGTKM
+646 ISGTRM

-676 FDDTSLYSNRLL
+676 FDDTSLYSSRLL

-722 DFTDEEHESVGR
+722 DFADEEHAKGEGR
-734 SPRDRR
+734 APSRP
-740 ELSEEERAAREE
+740 LSEEEKAAREE

-786 QVISIKDFPNLVD
+786 KVISIKEFPTLVD

-856 IFSYFKNPDKETVLT
+856 IFGYFKNPDKETVLT

-888 FWDEAYEKP
+888 FWDEAYEKL

-916 GSRVPRDRQPLFS
+916 GSRVPRDRPPLFS

-1001 GYDDKVT
+1001 GYDDKAT

-1016 LVELLK
+1016 LVEMLK

-1056 PPYQVEVAKK
+1056 PPYQQITGGGSEKAVAATQATPIFNLFVEGAK
-1066 QSETNGQ
+1066 SIAPRFISMIIP
-1073 ARRSS
+1073 ARWYSGGMGLNNFRYEMLHDKRITKLFDFADSRECFS
-1078 IFQYFQMAA
+1078 AA
-1087 DAVSS
+1087 DIAGGLCYFLWDSNANGPCFVTNVAGTERVQVTRDLDGFGEIFIRNNKAFTIIQKVRERANAFLDAFVS
-1092 GFTSLIYPGSRWIH
+1092 GI
-1106 RSGKGM
+1106 
-1112 EEFGRK
+1112 
-1118 QINDPHLA
+1118 
-1126 EVHFWPDSGDV
+1126 DV
-1137 FPGMV
+1137 FGFPSKMRGASTPFKDSV
-1142 AIADGISIV
+1142 ALVHSQGVGYVKRSDVKKGIDLIDKYKVTIGILVPCNGEVGVDPS
-1151 MKDMKKATSGFR
+1151 KGFR
-1163 YVYHRDGTTQVYD
+1163 CITIPRILKPNEVTTFSYLV
-1176 LPNPGEDLMPLNPC
+1176 L
-1190 DGAIL
+1190 GA
-1195 AKVRAFCAE
+1195 
-1204 HGLASLNE
+1204 
-1212 KVYSQKF
+1212 
-1219 FGIESDFVA
+1219 
-1228 KNQKLVRPYA
+1228 
-1238 RGVSVDWDKEAKLLA
+1238 
-1253 NDKAG
+1253 
-1258 KAGRST
+1258 
-1264 WYVIRRSAIKENNA
+1264 
-1278 AIDLWK
+1278 
-1284 VVVSSANA
+1284 
-1292 GGQKRDWQLELL
+1292 
-1304 DNHSAF
+1304 
-1310 GRSRVAL
+1310 
-1317 GMFKTKQEAENFFKF
+1317 FKTQTEAENFKSYMLCKFSRFMLRQTFSSMHIAKQNFILVPAMDFKKKW
-1332 CQSYLIRFLFLMT
+1332 T
-1345 DEALTT
+1345 DESLYDYFD
-1351 LAKEVPCFCDYKTA
+1351 LNKKERS
-1365 GGLIDFAG
+1365 LI
-1373 DINAQLC
+1373 
-1380 NLVKL
+1380 
-1385 TKSEAAYVA
+1385 EA
-1394 STIRNLDNS
+1394 TIRKLD
-1403 RHHKTVANP
+1403 A

>member
-1 MIHHQPDISALER
+1 MTLHQPDIPTLER

-27 VYAIDDKKHEGY
+27 VYTIDDRKHEGY

-46 VVSSLAP
+46 VVSSLVP
-53 DQLAPNCKALNDAAR
+53 DQLTPNCKTLNDAAR

-94 SFGDGTKML
+94 TLGDGTKVL

-130 REWFGADLKTVKAAI
+130 REWFGTDLKTVKAAI
-145 AAVKD
+145 TAVKE

-157 GELEPEDPIEFREEQ
+157 GELEFDEPIVFREEQ
-172 VAAVEKTLT
+172 VDAVDRTLT
-181 CFKKKVEMLWD
+181 CFKKKNEMLWD

-237 FTKVDG
+237 FKKEDG

-294 IVNGK
+294 VVNGK

-385 PYAALPHLN
+385 PYAALPRLN
-394 LYTYDLGAELDG
+394 LYTYDLGAELEG
-406 FSEEDLEGKAFNFR
+406 FSEDDLEGKAFNFR
-420 EFFRTWTGNK
+420 EFFRTWTGDR

-646 ISGTKM
+646 ISGTRM

-662 SIKHIFVMKTIRNG
+662 SIKYIFVMKTIRNG

-722 DFTDEEHESVGR
+722 DFAEEEHAKGEGR
-734 SPRDRR
+734 APSRP
-740 ELSEEERAAREE
+740 LSEEEKAAREE

-888 FWDEAYEKP
+888 FWDESYEKP
-897 IDEPRPVGLS
+897 IDEPRL
-907 PRDSRETTV
+907 V
-916 GSRVPRDRQPLFS
+916 GSRVSRDRPPLFS

-1001 GYDDKVT
+1001 GYDDKAT

-1056 PPYQVEVAKK
+1056 PPYQLMGG
-1066 QSETNGQ
+1066 SGGTND
-1073 ARRSS
+1073 AP
-1078 IFQYFQMAA
+1078 IFQYFA
-1087 DAVSS
+1087 DAASS
-1092 GFTSLIYPGSRWIH
+1092 ITTHFVSLIIPAKWFAAGRESQLKAFRERMLGCGHIRKLFAFADAHSLFPTAEIKGGVCYYLEDREH
-1106 RSGKGM
+1106 DGKCEYSLNENGKTDTATIAM
-1112 EEFGRK
+1112 NEFPIFIRNPRTAAIVRK
-1118 QINDPHLA
+1118 VVGARQ
-1126 EVHFWPDSGDV
+1126 
-1137 FPGMV
+1137 
-1142 AIADGISIV
+1142 
-1151 MKDMKKATSGFR
+1151 
-1163 YVYHRDGTTQVYD
+1163 RDGRDETVSTIISAD
-1176 LPNPGEDLMPLNPC
+1176 TPFGIPTNPGESKKTPFAVSDKKTTEFDTALYYWKGGKRIVGYVRGKAITKNVSDVKLDKVFIP
-1190 DGAIL
+1190 GAYGAGESFPHQIL
-1195 AKVRAFCAE
+1195 GEPEVAPKKSVCSQTYLYAKFNSHEEATNFSSYLKTRFFRILVCAAKVTQHAQDR
-1204 HGLASLNE
+1204 
-1212 KVYSQKF
+1212 VYRFVPLQDFTSK
-1219 FGIESDFVA
+1219 SDIDWS
-1228 KNQKLVRPYA
+1228 RP
-1238 RGVSVDWDKEAKLLA
+1238 VSE
-1253 NDKAG
+1253 
-1258 KAGRST
+1258 
-1264 WYVIRRSAIKENNA
+1264 
-1278 AIDLWK
+1278 ID
-1284 VVVSSANA
+1284 
-1292 GGQKRDWQLELL
+1292 
-1304 DNHSAF
+1304 
-1310 GRSRVAL
+1310 
-1317 GMFKTKQEAENFFKF
+1317 
-1332 CQSYLIRFLFLMT
+1332 
-1345 DEALTT
+1345 
-1351 LAKEVPCFCDYKTA
+1351 
-1365 GGLIDFAG
+1365 
-1373 DINAQLC
+1373 AQLYA
-1380 NLVKL
+1380 KYGI
-1385 TKSEAAYVA
+1385 TKSEQKFIE
-1394 STIRNLDNS
+1394 SMI
-1403 RHHKTVANP
+1403 KPME

>member
-1 MIHHQPDISALER
+1 MHNHSDFATLDKK
-14 QTFVETFKYKLIY
+14 TFVETTKYKLIY
-27 VYAIDDKKHEGY
+27 VYTIEDKKHEGY

-46 VVSSLAP
+46 VVSSLLP
-53 DQLAPNCKALNDAAR
+53 DQLTPNCKVLNDAAR
-68 ARIDQQTQTAGVEYQ
+68 HRIDQQTQTAGVEYT
-83 LLYTELAVRYR
+83 LLYTEVAVRFR
-94 SFGDGTKML
+94 NLGNGMTVL
-103 EHFTDKKVHAVLKN
+103 EHFTDKKVHSVLKN

-122 KFIGTTKG
+122 KFIGGTKG
-130 REWFGADLKTVKAAI
+130 REWFGTDLATVKAAI
-145 AAVKD
+145 VAVKD
-150 CRSVIAG
+150 YRSVIAG
-157 GELEPEDPIEFREEQ
+157 GEVEQEEPIEFRDEQ
-172 VAAVEKTLT
+172 NLAVERTLS
-181 CFKKKVEMLWD
+181 CFKKKNEMLWD

-208 EAKGKFRRV
+208 EAKGRFRRV

-237 FTKVDG
+237 FTKADG
-243 YTFYRKSSLG
+243 YTFYRKASL
-253 GGAYEFNDKVEARND
+253 ASDYEFSGKIETQNDKK
-268 RELASLDESGK
+268 LADLDKSGD

-294 IVNGK
+294 MAGGK
-299 YDKNRGV
+299 FDKNRGV
-306 FNMDWDLVIVDEA
+306 FKMDWDLVIVDEA

-332 EHLVKKHTKVL
+332 QLLVKKNTKVL

-385 PYAALPHLN
+385 PYASLPRLN
-394 LYTYDLGAELDG
+394 LYTYDLGSELEG
-406 FSEEDLEGKAFNFR
+406 FSEDDLEGKAFNFR
-420 EFFRTWTGNK
+420 EFFRTWTGDK
-430 EIDHHPVPRDAKVGD
+430 DVDHRPVPSDAKVGD

-468 PFATQEH
+468 PFATQSH

-488 VASAKALSALLRKHR
+488 VAAAKALSAMLHDHK
-503 YFKEYGIANVAGE
+503 YFKNYGIANVAGE

-521 ERHYDSALELVKKT
+521 ERHFDSALEMVRKT
-535 IRENEYSITLSCGKL
+535 IRDYEYSITLSCGRL

-562 LMVAGSAVTSA
+562 LMIAGSAVASA

-617 SCRVSKNDTTESNGR
+617 SCRVSKNDATEAKGR
-632 RILGEF
+632 RVLGEF

-646 ISGTKM
+646 ISGTRM
-652 EAHDVKKMMA
+652 EQHDVKKMMA

-676 FDDTSLYSNRLL
+676 FDDSSLYSNRLL

-694 LKKFEDLRKIVGS
+694 LEKFEDLRKIVGS
-707 SKQTKMADTVYVNEQ
+707 SKQSKMADTVYVNQ
-722 DFTDEEHESVGR
+722 NDFDEEEHEKGKVDSKQK
-734 SPRDRR
+734 R
-740 ELSEEERAAREE
+740 ELTEEERAAREE
-752 MKRRRAEKKNAILI
+752 MKRRREEKKNAILI

-786 QVISIKDFPNLVD
+786 KVISISEFPNLVD

-808 QGVTKTIFKKF
+808 QGVTKAIFKKF

-888 FWDEAYEKP
+888 FFDENFEKP
-897 IDEPRPVGLS
+897 LEDAPRHVLHEGVTQ
-907 PRDSRETTV
+907 DV
-916 GSRVPRDRQPLFS
+916 FGK
-929 IPDAKILEINSK
+929 PDAKILEINSK

-968 AALAKLW
+968 AVLAKLW
-975 REVVARSLF
+975 REVVAHSLF

-1001 GYDDKVT
+1001 GYDDKAT
-1008 VNAQYIKN
+1008 VNAQYFKN
-1016 LVELLK
+1016 LVEMLK

-1056 PPYQVEVAKK
+1056 PPYQQMDGGSGRGMSAVPLYNFFVDAAKDLDPK
-1066 QSETNGQ
+1066 
-1073 ARRSS
+1073 
-1078 IFQYFQMAA
+1078 Y
-1087 DAVSS
+1087 VSMI
-1092 GFTSLIYPGSRWIH
+1092 TPSRWFAG
-1106 RSGKGM
+1106 GKGLDDFRARM
-1112 EEFGRK
+1112 
-1118 QINDPHLA
+1118 LA
-1126 EVHFWPDSGDV
+1126 DKRIAYICDYANSADCFPKIDIAGGVNYFLWAKDHTGPCEV
-1137 FPGMV
+1137 
-1142 AIADGISIV
+1142 ISIRGESQTR
-1151 MKDMKKATSGFR
+1151 MERFLDE
-1163 YVYHRDGTTQVYD
+1163 YD
-1176 LPNPGEDLMPLNPC
+1176 IFVRNNSALR
-1190 DGAIL
+1190 I
-1195 AKVRAFCAE
+1195 VRAVLADECEKMDNSVYSRNVFGITSDE
-1204 HGLASLNE
+1204 HGTEKAMSKSDLFLLNSE
-1212 KVYSQKF
+1212 KGNNLTCSYISPKKVLKNADIIDKYKVIIGKVVPRNGEVGVDPAVGYRAITTVHIVSPGQVF
-1219 FGIESDFVA
+1219 TESY
-1228 KNQKLVRPYA
+1228 L
-1238 RGVSVDWDKEAKLLA
+1238 LLA
-1253 NDKAG
+1253 TFDSLK
-1258 KAGRST
+1258 
-1264 WYVIRRSAIKENNA
+1264 
-1278 AIDLWK
+1278 
-1284 VVVSSANA
+1284 
-1292 GGQKRDWQLELL
+1292 
-1304 DNHSAF
+1304 H
-1310 GRSRVAL
+1310 
-1317 GMFKTKQEAENFFKF
+1317 AENFARFMTCKF
-1332 CQSYLIRFLFLMT
+1332 PRFVLHETYSSMNITKGNFRFVPFLDFRKAWTDNELYERYQCSKDERKMIESMIRPLEYVVHEGKRT
-1345 DEALTT
+1345 I
-1351 LAKEVPCFCDYKTA
+1351 KKT
-1365 GGLIDFAG
+1365 IF
-1373 DINAQLC
+1373 
-1380 NLVKL
+1380 
-1385 TKSEAAYVA
+1385 SEEGHA
-1394 STIRNLDNS
+1394 D
-1403 RHHKTVANP
+1403 

>member
-1 MIHHQPDISALER
+1 MTSGHPDLATLDR
-14 QTFVETFKYKLIY
+14 KTFTETFKYKLIY
-27 VYAIDDKKHEGY
+27 VYAIDDRKHEGY

-46 VVSSLAP
+46 VVSSLVP
-53 DQLAPNCKALNDAAR
+53 DQLTPNCKALNDAAR

-94 SFGDGTKML
+94 SLGDGTKML

-130 REWFGADLKTVKAAI
+130 RGWFGADLKTVKAAI

-157 GELEPEDPIEFREEQ
+157 GEVEQEAPIEFRDEQ
-172 VAAVEKTLT
+172 IDAVEKTLS
-181 CFKKKVEMLWD
+181 CFKKSDVMLWD

-208 EAKGKFRRV
+208 EAKGRFRRV

-237 FTKVDG
+237 FTKEDG
-243 YTFYRKSSLG
+243 YTFYRKASL
-253 GGAYEFNDKVEARND
+253 ASDYEFSGKVEAQND
-268 RELASLDESGK
+268 KKLGDLDDSGE

-294 IVNGK
+294 MAGGK
-299 YDKNRGV
+299 FDKNRGV
-306 FNMDWDLVIVDEA
+306 FKMNWDLVIVDEA

-332 EHLVKKHTKVL
+332 QLLVKKHTKVL

-385 PYAALPHLN
+385 PYASLPRLN
-394 LYTYDLGAELDG
+394 LYTYDLGSELEG
-406 FSEEDLEGKAFNFR
+406 FSEDDLEGKAFNFR
-420 EFFRTWTGNK
+420 EFFRTWTGDK
-430 EIDHHPVPRDAKVGD
+430 DVDHRPVPSDAKVGD

-456 DLISGDSPKSRY
+456 DLISGDSQKSRY
-468 PFATQEH
+468 PFATQSH

-488 VASAKALSALLRKHR
+488 VASAKALSAMLREHK
-503 YFKEYGIANVAGE
+503 YFKNYGIANVAGE

-521 ERHYDSALELVKKT
+521 ERHFDSALELVRKT
-535 IRENEYSITLSCGKL
+535 IRDNEYSITLSCGKL

-562 LMVAGSAVTSA
+562 LMIAGSAVASA

-617 SCRVSKNDTTESNGR
+617 SCRVSKNDATEAKGR

-652 EAHDVKKMMA
+652 EEHDVKKMMA

-676 FDDTSLYSNRLL
+676 FDDSSLYSNRLL
-688 ELTDID
+688 ELSDID
-694 LKKFEDLRKIVGS
+694 LRKFEDLRKIVGS
-707 SKQTKMADTVYVNEQ
+707 SKQTKMADTIYVNQ
-722 DFTDEEHESVGR
+722 NDFDEEEHEKGKVDSKQK
-734 SPRDRR
+734 R
-740 ELSEEERAAREE
+740 ELTEEERAAREE
-752 MKRRRAEKKNAILI
+752 MKRRREEKKNAILI

-786 QVISIKDFPNLVD
+786 KVISISEFPNLVD

-808 QGVTKTIFKKF
+808 QGVTKAIFKKF

-851 QQIAR
+851 QQIAK

-888 FWDEAYEKP
+888 FYDENFEKP
-897 IDEPRPVGLS
+897 LEDS
-907 PRDSRETTV
+907 PRHVLHDGVTQEVFGKPDS
-916 GSRVPRDRQPLFS
+916 
-929 IPDAKILEINSK
+929 KILEINSK

-954 RRKLGDVPEDAVTP
+954 RRKLGEVSEDAVKPTE
-968 AALAKLW
+968 LAKLW

-984 VVCKTPMA
+984 VVCKTEMA
-992 RAITRRTLV
+992 ATITKRTLV
-1001 GYDDKVT
+1001 GYDEKAT
-1008 VNAQYIKN
+1008 VNTQYFKN
-1016 LVELLK
+1016 LVEVLK
-1022 NEPKKFY
+1022 TNPKKFY

-1056 PPYQVEVAKK
+1056 PPYQEDDGGFA
-1066 QSETNGQ
+1066 
-1073 ARRSS
+1073 SS
-1078 IFQYFQMAA
+1078 ASPVYNLFVDAA
-1087 DAVSS
+1087 IALNPGCV
-1092 GFTSLIYPGSRWIH
+1092 SLITPSRWFAG
-1106 RSGKGM
+1106 GKGLDD
-1112 EEFGRK
+1112 FRSRFLSDHHLRK
-1118 QINDPHLA
+1118 LVD
-1126 EVHFWPDSGDV
+1126 
-1137 FPGMV
+1137 FPLLYEPFSNVKIRG
-1142 AIADGISIV
+1142 GISYFLW
-1151 MKDMKKATSGFR
+1151 DSNFNG
-1163 YVYHRDGTTQVYD
+1163 
-1176 LPNPGEDLMPLNPC
+1176 PC
-1190 DGAIL
+1190 DVTTMEGGKPVGKSDERYLDEFDIL
-1195 AKVRAFCAE
+1195 VRRNEAVPILRKVRALKEKTIDETISSSKPF
-1204 HGLASLNE
+1204 GLRT
-1212 KVYSQKF
+1212 F
-1219 FGIESDFVA
+1219 FKGSDTSDGIKQAV
-1228 KNQKLVRPYA
+1228 KLYGNQKVTWVDR
-1238 RGVSVDWDKEAKLLA
+1238 SVITANLKWVDQWKVLMTAVQGTSAAVETKFLSNPIVAGPGTACTETYIVAGHFGSKSAAENLA
-1253 NDKAG
+1253 NYLRTRFVRFHVSLRK
-1258 KAGRST
+1258 ST
-1264 WYVIRRSAIKENNA
+1264 QHATRDVYAFVPLQDFTSKSD
-1278 AIDLWK
+1278 IDWSRP
-1284 VVVSSANA
+1284 VS
-1292 GGQKRDWQLELL
+1292 E
-1304 DNHSAF
+1304 
-1310 GRSRVAL
+1310 
-1317 GMFKTKQEAENFFKF
+1317 
-1332 CQSYLIRFLFLMT
+1332 
-1345 DEALTT
+1345 
-1351 LAKEVPCFCDYKTA
+1351 
-1365 GGLIDFAG
+1365 ID
-1373 DINAQLC
+1373 AQLYA
-1380 NLVKL
+1380 KYGI
-1385 TKSEAAYVA
+1385 TKSEQKFIE
-1394 STIRNLDNS
+1394 SMI
-1403 RHHKTVANP
+1403 KPME

>member
-1 MIHHQPDISALER
+1 MHNHPDLATLDKK
-14 QTFVETFKYKLIY
+14 TFVETTKYKLIY
-27 VYAIDDKKHEGY
+27 VYTIEDKKHEGY

-46 VVSSLAP
+46 VISSLLP
-53 DQLAPNCKALNDAAR
+53 DQLTPNSKVLNDAAR
-68 ARIDQQTQTAGVEYQ
+68 HRIDQQTQTAGVEYT
-83 LLYTELAVRYR
+83 LLYTEVAVRFR
-94 SFGDGTKML
+94 NLSNGVTML
-103 EHFTDKKVHAVLKN
+103 EHFTDKKVHSVLKN
-117 SGLPH
+117 SGILH
-122 KFIGTTKG
+122 KFIGSTKG
-130 REWFGADLKTVKAAI
+130 REWFGTDLATVKAAI

-150 CRSVIAG
+150 YCSVIAG
-157 GELEPEDPIEFREEQ
+157 GEVEQEEPIEFRKEQ
-172 VAAVEKTLT
+172 NDAVAKTLS
-181 CFKKKVEMLWD
+181 CFNKKNEMLWD

-208 EAKGKFRRV
+208 EAKGRFRRV

-237 FTKVDG
+237 FTKEDG
-243 YTFYRKSSLG
+243 YKFYRKASLASDYDFSG
-253 GGAYEFNDKVEARND
+253 KVEEQNDK
-268 RELASLDESGK
+268 ELYKKDKSGE

-294 IVNGK
+294 MAGGK
-299 YDKNRGV
+299 FDKNRGV
-306 FNMDWDLVIVDEA
+306 FKMDWNLVIVDEA

-332 EHLVKKHTKVL
+332 QLLVKKHTKVL

-385 PYAALPHLN
+385 PYASLPRLN
-394 LYTYDLGAELDG
+394 LYTYDLGSELEG
-406 FSEEDLEGKAFNFR
+406 FSEDDLEGKAFNFR
-420 EFFRTWTGNK
+420 EFFRTWTGDK
-430 EIDHHPVPRDAKVGD
+430 DVDHRPVPSDAKVGD

-456 DLISGDSPKSRY
+456 DLISGDSLKSRY
-468 PFATQEH
+468 PFATQSH

-488 VASAKALSALLRKHR
+488 VAAAKALSAMLHDHK
-503 YFKEYGIANVAGE
+503 YFKNYGIANVAGE

-521 ERHYDSALELVKKT
+521 ERHFDSALEMVRKT
-535 IRENEYSITLSCGKL
+535 IRGYEYSITLSCGRL

-562 LMVAGSAVTSA
+562 LMIAGSAVASA

-589 GGKMKTDCYA
+589 DGKMKTDCYA

-617 SCRVSKNDTTESNGR
+617 SCRVSKNDTTEAKGR

-652 EAHDVKKMMA
+652 EEHDVKKMMA

-676 FDDTSLYSNRLL
+676 FDDSSLYSNRLL

-694 LKKFEDLRKIVGS
+694 MRKFEDLRKIVGS
-707 SKQTKMADTVYVNEQ
+707 TKQTKMVDTVYVNQ
-722 DFTDEEHESVGR
+722 NDFDDEEHEKGKVDSK
-734 SPRDRR
+734 PKR

-752 MKRRRAEKKNAILI
+752 MKRRREEKKNAILI

-786 QVISIKDFPNLVD
+786 KVISISEFPNLVD
-799 DESWAEFMP
+799 DESWVEFMP
-808 QGVTKTIFKKF
+808 QGVTKAIFKKF

-830 AGTQIRK
+830 AGSQIRK

-888 FWDEAYEKP
+888 FYDESYEKP
-897 IDEPRPVGLS
+897 IDEPRL
-907 PRDSRETTV
+907 V
-916 GSRVPRDRQPLFS
+916 GSRVSRDRPPLFS
-929 IPDAKILEINSK
+929 IPDAKILEVNSK

-954 RRKLGDVPEDAVTP
+954 RRKLGDVPEGAVTP

-1001 GYDDKVT
+1001 GYDDKAT

-1016 LVELLK
+1016 LVEMLK

-1056 PPYQVEVAKK
+1056 PPYQLMGG
-1066 QSETNGQ
+1066 SGGTND
-1073 ARRSS
+1073 AP
-1078 IFQYFQMAA
+1078 IFQYFCQSATALRSRYVSMIIPAKWFAAGRESQLRDFREQMLNSGRIRKLFAFSDSHSLFPSAEIKGGVCYYLEDSDYKGNCEYTLEENGETITSNIALNEFPVFIRNPKVAAIVKKVRDRAIKDGVGFVDSIISADTPFGIPTNPSESKKTPFAVSDKKTSEFDTIVYYLVKGKRVTGYVRGRDIVKNAA
-1087 DAVSS
+1087 DVKFDKVFIPKAGGSGADPYVLSKPELAPKKSVCSQTYLYAKFDSKYDANVFVSYLRTKFFRFMVSS
-1092 GFTSLIYPGSRWIH
+1092 LKITQDALSKVYAFVPLQDFTSKSDIDWSR
-1106 RSGKGM
+1106 SVSELDAQLYAKY
-1112 EEFGRK
+1112 
-1118 QINDPHLA
+1118 
-1126 EVHFWPDSGDV
+1126 
-1137 FPGMV
+1137 
-1142 AIADGISIV
+1142 GIT
-1151 MKDMKKATSGFR
+1151 K
-1163 YVYHRDGTTQVYD
+1163 
-1176 LPNPGEDLMPLNPC
+1176 PE
-1190 DGAIL
+1190 
-1195 AKVRAFCAE
+1195 
-1204 HGLASLNE
+1204 
-1212 KVYSQKF
+1212 QKF
-1219 FGIESDFVA
+1219 IESM
-1228 KNQKLVRPYA
+1228 
-1238 RGVSVDWDKEAKLLA
+1238 
-1253 NDKAG
+1253 
-1258 KAGRST
+1258 
-1264 WYVIRRSAIKENNA
+1264 IKPME
-1278 AIDLWK
+1278 
-1284 VVVSSANA
+1284 
-1292 GGQKRDWQLELL
+1292 
-1304 DNHSAF
+1304 
-1310 GRSRVAL
+1310 
-1317 GMFKTKQEAENFFKF
+1317 
-1332 CQSYLIRFLFLMT
+1332 
-1345 DEALTT
+1345 
-1351 LAKEVPCFCDYKTA
+1351 
-1365 GGLIDFAG
+1365 
-1373 DINAQLC
+1373 
-1380 NLVKL
+1380 
-1385 TKSEAAYVA
+1385 
-1394 STIRNLDNS
+1394 
-1403 RHHKTVANP
+1403 

>member
-1 MIHHQPDISALER
+1 MHNHPDLATLDKK
-14 QTFVETFKYKLIY
+14 TFVETTKYKLIY
-27 VYAIDDKKHEGY
+27 VYTIEDKKHEGY

-46 VVSSLAP
+46 VISSLLP
-53 DQLAPNCKALNDAAR
+53 DQLTPNSKVLNDAAR
-68 ARIDQQTQTAGVEYQ
+68 HRIDQQTQTAGVEYT
-83 LLYTELAVRYR
+83 LLYTEVAVRFR
-94 SFGDGTKML
+94 NLSNGVTML
-103 EHFTDKKVHAVLKN
+103 EHFTDKKVHSVLKN
-117 SGLPH
+117 SGIPH
-122 KFIGTTKG
+122 KFIGSTKG
-130 REWFGADLKTVKAAI
+130 REWFGTDLATVKAAI

-150 CRSVIAG
+150 YCSVIAG
-157 GELEPEDPIEFREEQ
+157 GEVEQEEPIEFRKEQ
-172 VAAVEKTLT
+172 NDAVAKTLS
-181 CFKKKVEMLWD
+181 CFNKKNEMLWD

-208 EAKGKFRRV
+208 EAKGRFRRV

-237 FTKVDG
+237 FTKEDG
-243 YTFYRKSSLG
+243 YKFYRKASL
-253 GGAYEFNDKVEARND
+253 ASDYEFSGKVEEQNDK
-268 RELASLDESGK
+268 ELYKKDKSGE

-294 IVNGK
+294 MAGGK
-299 YDKNRGV
+299 FDKNRGV
-306 FNMDWDLVIVDEA
+306 FKMDWDLVIVDEA

-332 EHLVKKHTKVL
+332 QLLVKKHTKVL

-385 PYAALPHLN
+385 PYASLPRLN
-394 LYTYDLGAELDG
+394 LYTYDLGSELEG
-406 FSEEDLEGKAFNFR
+406 FSEDDLEGKAFNFR
-420 EFFRTWTGNK
+420 EFFRTWTGDK
-430 EIDHHPVPRDAKVGD
+430 DVDHRPVPSDAKVGD

-468 PFATQEH
+468 PFATQSH

-488 VASAKALSALLRKHR
+488 VAAAKALSAMLHDHK
-503 YFKEYGIANVAGE
+503 YFKNYGIANVAGE

-521 ERHYDSALELVKKT
+521 ERHFDSALEMVRKA
-535 IRENEYSITLSCGKL
+535 IRDNEYSITLSCGRL

-562 LMVAGSAVTSA
+562 LMIAGSAVASA

-617 SCRVSKNDTTESNGR
+617 SCRVSKNDTIEAKGR

-646 ISGTKM
+646 ISGTTM
-652 EAHDVKKMMA
+652 EEHDVKKMMA

-676 FDDTSLYSNRLL
+676 FDDSSLYSNRLL

-694 LKKFEDLRKIVGS
+694 LRKFEDLRKIVGS
-707 SKQTKMADTVYVNEQ
+707 SKQTKMVDTVYVNQ
-722 DFTDEEHESVGR
+722 NDFDDEEHEKGKV
-734 SPRDRR
+734 DTKLKR

-752 MKRRRAEKKNAILI
+752 MKRRREEKKNAILI

-786 QVISIKDFPNLVD
+786 KVISISEFPSLVD
-799 DESWAEFMP
+799 DESWVEFMP

-851 QQIAR
+851 QQIAK

-888 FWDEAYEKP
+888 FYDENFEKP
-897 IDEPRPVGLS
+897 LEDAPRHVLHGGVTQDVFGKP
-907 PRDSRETTV
+907 DS
-916 GSRVPRDRQPLFS
+916 
-929 IPDAKILEINSK
+929 KILEINSK

-954 RRKLGDVPEDAVTP
+954 RRKLGEVSEDAVKPTE
-968 AALAKLW
+968 LVKLW

-984 VVCKTPMA
+984 VVCKTEMA
-992 RAITRRTLV
+992 ATITKRTLV
-1001 GYDDKVT
+1001 GYDDKAT
-1008 VNAQYIKN
+1008 VNMQYFRN
-1016 LVELLK
+1016 LVEVLK
-1022 NEPKKFY
+1022 TNPKKFY

-1056 PPYQVEVAKK
+1056 PPYQLMGG
-1066 QSETNGQ
+1066 SGGTND
-1073 ARRSS
+1073 AP
-1078 IFQYFQMAA
+1078 IFQYFCQAA
-1087 DAVSS
+1087 
-1092 GFTSLIYPGSRWIH
+1092 TSLQSRYVSMIIPAKWFAAGRESQLKDFREQMLNGGRIRKLFAFSDSH
-1106 RSGKGM
+1106 SLFPSAEIKGGVCYYL
-1112 EEFGRK
+1112 EDSAYNGNCEYT
-1118 QINDPHLA
+1118 LA
-1126 EVHFWPDSGDV
+1126 ENGETATANIALNEFPVFIRNPKTAAIVKKVRDRAVNDGVGFVDS
-1137 FPGMV
+1137 
-1142 AIADGISIV
+1142 IISADTPFGIP
-1151 MKDMKKATSGFR
+1151 T
-1163 YVYHRDGTTQVYD
+1163 
-1176 LPNPGEDLMPLNPC
+1176 NPGESKKTPFAVSNHKTSEFDTILYYLVKSKRVIGYVRGKDVVKNAADVKC
-1190 DGAIL
+1190 DKVFIPGAYGAGEGFPHQIL
-1195 AKVRAFCAE
+1195 GAPEIAPKKSVCSQTYLYAKFGSHAEAVDFAAYLKTRFFRILVCAAKVTQHAQDR
-1204 HGLASLNE
+1204 
-1212 KVYSQKF
+1212 VYRFVPLQDFTSKSDIDWSRPVSEIDAQLYAKYGITKPEQKF
-1219 FGIESDFVA
+1219 IESM
-1228 KNQKLVRPYA
+1228 
-1238 RGVSVDWDKEAKLLA
+1238 
-1253 NDKAG
+1253 
-1258 KAGRST
+1258 
-1264 WYVIRRSAIKENNA
+1264 IKPM
-1278 AIDLWK
+1278 
-1284 VVVSSANA
+1284 V
-1292 GGQKRDWQLELL
+1292 
-1304 DNHSAF
+1304 
-1310 GRSRVAL
+1310 
-1317 GMFKTKQEAENFFKF
+1317 
-1332 CQSYLIRFLFLMT
+1332 
-1345 DEALTT
+1345 
-1351 LAKEVPCFCDYKTA
+1351 
-1365 GGLIDFAG
+1365 
-1373 DINAQLC
+1373 
-1380 NLVKL
+1380 
-1385 TKSEAAYVA
+1385 
-1394 STIRNLDNS
+1394 
-1403 RHHKTVANP
+1403 

>member
-1 MIHHQPDISALER
+1 MHNHPDLAALDKK
-14 QTFVETFKYKLIY
+14 TFAETAKYKLIY
-27 VYAIDDKKHEGY
+27 VYTIEDKKHEGY

-46 VVSSLAP
+46 VISSLLP
-53 DQLAPNCKALNDAAR
+53 DQLVPNCKVLNDAAR
-68 ARIDQQTQTAGVEYQ
+68 HRIDQQTQTAGVEYT
-83 LLYTELAVRYR
+83 LLYTEVAVRFR
-94 SFGDGTKML
+94 NLGNRMTVL
-103 EHFTDKKVHAVLKN
+103 EHFTDKKVHSVLKN
-117 SGLPH
+117 SGIPH
-122 KFIGTTKG
+122 KFIGSTKG
-130 REWFGADLKTVKAAI
+130 REWFGTDVRTVKAAI

-150 CRSVIAG
+150 HCSVIAG
-157 GELEPEDPIEFREEQ
+157 GKVEQEEPIELRDEQ
-172 VAAVEKTLT
+172 NDAVTKTLS
-181 CFKKKVEMLWD
+181 CFNKKNEMLWD

-208 EAKGKFRRV
+208 EAKGRFRRV

-237 FTKVDG
+237 FTKADG
-243 YTFYRKSSLG
+243 YTFYRKVSL
-253 GGAYEFNDKVEARND
+253 ASDYEFSGKVESQND
-268 RELASLDESGK
+268 MKLADLDESGE

-294 IVNGK
+294 MAGGK
-299 YDKNRGV
+299 FDKNRGV
-306 FNMDWDLVIVDEA
+306 FKVDWDLVIVDEA

-332 EHLVKKHTKVL
+332 QLLVKKHTKVL

-385 PYAALPHLN
+385 PYATLPRLN
-394 LYTYDLGAELDG
+394 LYTYDLGSELEG
-406 FSEEDLEGKAFNFR
+406 FSEDDLEGKAFNFR
-420 EFFRTWTGNK
+420 EFFRTWTGDK
-430 EIDHHPVPRDAKVGD
+430 DVDHRPVPSDAKVGD

-468 PFATQEH
+468 PFATQSH

-488 VASAKALSALLRKHR
+488 VAAAKALSAMLHDHK
-503 YFKEYGIANVAGE
+503 YFKNYGIANVAGE

-521 ERHYDSALELVKKT
+521 ERHFDSALEMVRKA
-535 IRENEYSITLSCGKL
+535 IRDNEYSITLSCGRL

-562 LMVAGSAVTSA
+562 LMIAGSAVASA

-617 SCRVSKNDTTESNGR
+617 SCRVSKNDTTEAKGR

-652 EAHDVKKMMA
+652 EEHDVKKMMA

-676 FDDTSLYSNRLL
+676 FDDSSLYSNRLL

-694 LKKFEDLRKIVGS
+694 LRKFEDLRKIVGS
-707 SKQTKMADTVYVNEQ
+707 SKQTKMADTVYVNQ
-722 DFTDEEHESVGR
+722 NDFDEEEHEKGKVDSK
-734 SPRDRR
+734 PKR

-752 MKRRRAEKKNAILI
+752 MKRRREEKKNAILI

-786 QVISIKDFPNLVD
+786 KVISISEFPNLVD
-799 DESWAEFMP
+799 EESWVEFMP
-808 QGVTKTIFKKF
+808 QGVTKAIFKKF

-851 QQIAR
+851 QQIAK

-888 FWDEAYEKP
+888 FYDENFEKP
-897 IDEPRPVGLS
+897 LEDAPRHVLHDGVTQNVFGKP
-907 PRDSRETTV
+907 DS
-916 GSRVPRDRQPLFS
+916 
-929 IPDAKILEINSK
+929 KILEINSK

-954 RRKLGDVPEDAVTP
+954 RRKLGEVSEDAVKPTE
-968 AALAKLW
+968 LAKLW
-975 REVVARSLF
+975 REVVAHSLF
-984 VVCKTPMA
+984 VVCKTEMA
-992 RAITRRTLV
+992 ATITKRTLV
-1001 GYDDKVT
+1001 GYDEKAT
-1008 VNAQYIKN
+1008 VNTQYFKN
-1016 LVELLK
+1016 LVEVLK
-1022 NEPKKFY
+1022 TNPKKFY

-1056 PPYQVEVAKK
+1056 PPYQEDDGGFASSASPVYNLFVDAAIALNPGCVSLITPSRWFAGGK
-1066 QSETNGQ
+1066 GLDDF
-1073 ARRSS
+1073 RSRFLSDHHLRKLVDFPLLYEPFSNVKIRGGISYFLWDS
-1078 IFQYFQMAA
+1078 IFN
-1087 DAVSS
+1087 
-1092 GFTSLIYPGSRWIH
+1092 G
-1106 RSGKGM
+1106 
-1112 EEFGRK
+1112 
-1118 QINDPHLA
+1118 
-1126 EVHFWPDSGDV
+1126 
-1137 FPGMV
+1137 
-1142 AIADGISIV
+1142 
-1151 MKDMKKATSGFR
+1151 
-1163 YVYHRDGTTQVYD
+1163 
-1176 LPNPGEDLMPLNPC
+1176 PC
-1190 DGAIL
+1190 DVTTMEGGKPVGKSDERYLDEFDIL
-1195 AKVRAFCAE
+1195 VRRNEAVPILRKVRALKEKTIDETISSSKPFGLRTFFKGSDTSDGIKQAVKLYGNQKVTWVDRSVITANLKWVDQWKVLMTAVQGTSAAVETKFLSNPIVAGPGTACTETYIVAGHFGSKSVAE
-1204 HGLASLNE
+1204 NLANYLRTRFVRFLVSLR
-1212 KVYSQKF
+1212 KSTQHATRDVYAFVPLQDFTSKSDIDWSRPVSEIDAQLYAKYGITKPEQKF
-1219 FGIESDFVA
+1219 IESM
-1228 KNQKLVRPYA
+1228 
-1238 RGVSVDWDKEAKLLA
+1238 
-1253 NDKAG
+1253 
-1258 KAGRST
+1258 
-1264 WYVIRRSAIKENNA
+1264 IKPME
-1278 AIDLWK
+1278 
-1284 VVVSSANA
+1284 
-1292 GGQKRDWQLELL
+1292 
-1304 DNHSAF
+1304 
-1310 GRSRVAL
+1310 
-1317 GMFKTKQEAENFFKF
+1317 
-1332 CQSYLIRFLFLMT
+1332 
-1345 DEALTT
+1345 
-1351 LAKEVPCFCDYKTA
+1351 
-1365 GGLIDFAG
+1365 
-1373 DINAQLC
+1373 
-1380 NLVKL
+1380 
-1385 TKSEAAYVA
+1385 
-1394 STIRNLDNS
+1394 
-1403 RHHKTVANP
+1403 

>member
-1 MIHHQPDISALER
+1 MAYCQPDIPTLER

-27 VYAIDDKKHEGY
+27 VYTIDDRKHEGY

-46 VVSSLAP
+46 VVSTLVP
-53 DQLAPNCKALNDAAR
+53 DQLTPNCKTLNDAAR

-94 SFGDGTKML
+94 SLGDGTKVL

-130 REWFGADLKTVKAAI
+130 REWFGTDLKTVKAAI
-145 AAVKD
+145 TAVKE

-157 GELEPEDPIEFREEQ
+157 GELEFDEPIVFREEQ
-172 VAAVEKTLT
+172 VDAVDRTLT
-181 CFKKKVEMLWD
+181 CFKKKNEMLWD

-208 EAKGKFRRV
+208 ESNGKFRRV

-237 FTKVDG
+237 FTKEDG

-268 RELASLDESGK
+268 RELARLDESGE

-357 EDSVFV
+357 DDSVFV

-385 PYAALPHLN
+385 PYAALPRLN

-420 EFFRTWTGNK
+420 EFFRTWTGDK
-430 EIDHHPVPRDAKVGD
+430 EIDHHPVPQDAKVGD

-503 YFKEYGIANVAGE
+503 YFKGYGIANVAGE

-521 ERHYDSALELVKKT
+521 ERHFDSALELVKKT

-562 LMVAGSAVTSA
+562 LMVAGSAVASA

-632 RILGEF
+632 RVLGEF

-646 ISGTKM
+646 ISGTRM

-722 DFTDEEHESVGR
+722 DFAEEEHAKGEGR
-734 SPRDRR
+734 APSRP
-740 ELSEEERAAREE
+740 LSEEERAAREE

-786 QVISIKDFPNLVD
+786 KVISIKEFPTLVD

-808 QGVTKTIFKKF
+808 QGVTKTIFRKF

-888 FWDEAYEKP
+888 FYDESYEKP
-897 IDEPRPVGLS
+897 IDEPRL
-907 PRDSRETTV
+907 V
-916 GSRVPRDRQPLFS
+916 GSRVSRDRPQLFS

-1001 GYDDKVT
+1001 GYDDKAT

-1016 LVELLK
+1016 LVEMLK

-1056 PPYQVEVAKK
+1056 PPYQEDDGGFASSASPVYNIFVDAAIALRPRFVTLITPSRWFVGGKGLDDFRSRLLADHHLSLLVDFPLLYEPFSNVKIRGGI
-1066 QSETNGQ
+1066 SYFLWDSDYNGPCAVTTMEGGKAVGKSDTRFLDEFDVLVRRNEAVPILRKVC
-1073 ARRSS
+1073 ARKE
-1078 IFQYFQMAA
+1078 QKM
-1087 DAVSS
+1087 DEEVSS
-1092 GFTSLIYPGSRWIH
+1092 RKPFGFPTNFKGADSATGITDAIKLYGNQKITWIDRSAVTTNAKWIDEWKVLMTAVQGTSSAVETRFLSNPIVAGPGTACTETYLVAGHFNTKSKAENLANYLRTRFARFLVSLRKATQHATRDVYAFVPLQDFTSKSDIDWSRPGP
-1106 RSGKGM
+1106 
-1112 EEFGRK
+1112 E
-1118 QINDPHLA
+1118 
-1126 EVHFWPDSGDV
+1126 
-1137 FPGMV
+1137 
-1142 AIADGISIV
+1142 
-1151 MKDMKKATSGFR
+1151 
-1163 YVYHRDGTTQVYD
+1163 
-1176 LPNPGEDLMPLNPC
+1176 
-1190 DGAIL
+1190 
-1195 AKVRAFCAE
+1195 
-1204 HGLASLNE
+1204 
-1212 KVYSQKF
+1212 
-1219 FGIESDFVA
+1219 
-1228 KNQKLVRPYA
+1228 
-1238 RGVSVDWDKEAKLLA
+1238 
-1253 NDKAG
+1253 
-1258 KAGRST
+1258 
-1264 WYVIRRSAIKENNA
+1264 
-1278 AIDLWK
+1278 ID
-1284 VVVSSANA
+1284 
-1292 GGQKRDWQLELL
+1292 
-1304 DNHSAF
+1304 
-1310 GRSRVAL
+1310 
-1317 GMFKTKQEAENFFKF
+1317 
-1332 CQSYLIRFLFLMT
+1332 
-1345 DEALTT
+1345 
-1351 LAKEVPCFCDYKTA
+1351 
-1365 GGLIDFAG
+1365 
-1373 DINAQLC
+1373 AQLYA
-1380 NLVKL
+1380 KYGI
-1385 TKSEAAYVA
+1385 TKSEQKFIE
-1394 STIRNLDNS
+1394 SMI
-1403 RHHKTVANP
+1403 KPME